1 MSEPTVLLA
10 IRDGVAEITLNRP
23 QQRNALSLQMR
34 EELAQAIVQV
44 RDDEA
49 VRAVILSGAQEA
61 FCSGGDL
68 AQMLDPTQ
76 SGLVWRDRI
85 RRLHRWFSEL
95 ANLEK
100 PVIAAVDGPAYGAGL
115 SLALAADF
123 VLATP
128 RASFCAVFGRVG
140 LIPDLGAMQMLPRI
154 VGQQRAKELVFSA
167 RRFDA
172 REAQALSIVY
182 RIVPETELMEQARA
196 LATRFTEAS
205 TAAIGMAKSIMN
217 QAFHLDAH
225 AMAEFEAYAQ
235 TVCRSTEYHQEA
247 VDRFKTKQAS
257 RFDWER
263 P

>member
-10 IRDGVAEITLNRP
+10 IRDDVAEITLNRP

-34 EELAQAIVQV
+34 EELARAITQV
-44 RDDEA
+44 LDDVA

-61 FCSGGDL
+61 FCSGGYL

-76 SGLVWRDRI
+76 NGLVWRDRI
-85 RRLHRWFSEL
+85 RRLHRGFSEL
-95 ANLEK
+95 ANFEK
-100 PVIAAVDGPAYGAGL
+100 PFIAAVDGPAYGAGL
-115 SLALAADF
+115 SLALAFDF

-128 RASFCAVFGRVG
+128 RALFCVVFGRVG
-140 LIPDLGAMQMLPRI
+140 LIPDLGAMQPLPRI

-172 REAQALSIVY
+172 AEANALGIFY
-182 RIVPETELMEQARA
+182 RIVPKAGLMEEART
-196 LATRFTEAS
+196 LANRFTKAS

-235 TVCRSTEYHQEA
+235 TVCRSTAYNQEA
-247 VDRFKTKQAS
+247 VDRFKTKQLS
-257 RFDWER
+257 RFYWER
-263 P
+263 E